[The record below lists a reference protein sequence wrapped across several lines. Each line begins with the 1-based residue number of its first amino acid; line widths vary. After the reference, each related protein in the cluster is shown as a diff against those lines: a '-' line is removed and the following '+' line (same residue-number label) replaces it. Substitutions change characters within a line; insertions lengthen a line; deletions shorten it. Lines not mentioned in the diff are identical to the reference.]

1 MKISFTNVFKLAC
14 TFALSLCMTGAFA
27 QAILT
32 VNNSAAAGDYQD
44 LGVTVDW
51 GHAIGFITGDLVIA
65 DDDVAANSET
75 DACEP
80 LTNGAA
86 IAGNIALV
94 DRGSCYF
101 ADKAINGEN
110 AGAIAVIIC
119 NINPNEIINMSAP
132 AGLDTD
138 SIPAIMIT
146 LELCNDIRAA
156 MANET
161 VNVTMTDAFNV
172 LGSSVAYATQT
183 PKDQIL
189 PLANIQAA
197 FQNRGSEDQYGL
209 EIKCDITDPMGA
221 VTTLALPAEETDSLP
236 PGSWIATFPDA
247 YTPSMVGEYT
257 ARFYNNGAS
266 TTNYVDGVDE
276 ETSTFYITDDV
287 FSHDDGVGSP
297 RRLSV
302 GAGRFAMA
310 SVFPIAASTD
320 ALSATFAIA
329 EPDSIAGEI
338 VTLVIYKLD
347 ANGDGNIDEDGS
359 FGFEDVDLGDI
370 LGFASHEVVGGTA
383 QHSEITVDI
392 LDFNTGEPVKLEG
405 TAENPGLY
413 ALVIE
418 YVDNNTLYLS
428 SPNDIQNA
436 PIAPITVQ
444 DDMGAEVSGLVGNT
458 FVRDATQWFTGGFNG
473 APQIILRL
481 NVAEVVGINEPELEA
496 GSVSVM
502 PNPASEQVN
511 IVLDFA
517 EVATTAEV
525 SLLDITGRTLS
536 TEVYNNVQQETIN
549 MDISQY
555 AAGTYFVNVRTE
567 EGRKTL
573 RLVVGK

>member
-32 VNNSAAAGDYQD
+32 VNNSSAAGDYQD

-51 GHAIGFITGDLVIA
+51 GHAIGVITGDLVIV

-80 LTNGAA
+80 LANGAA
-86 IAGNIALV
+86 VAGNIALV

-101 ADKAINGEN
+101 ADKAVNAEN

-132 AGLDTD
+132 AGIDTD
-138 SIPAIMIT
+138 SIPAIMIS

-189 PLANIQAA
+189 PLSNIQAA
-197 FQNRGSEDQYGL
+197 FQNRGSEVQYGL
-209 EIKCDITDPMGA
+209 EIKCDITDPMGT

-247 YTPSMVGEYT
+247 YTPAMVGEYT
-257 ARFYNNGAS
+257 ARFYNNGAT
-266 TTNYVDGVDE
+266 TTNYLDGVDE
-276 ETSTFYITDDV
+276 ETTKFYITDDV
-287 FSHDDGVGSP
+287 FTHDDGSGNS
-297 RRLSV
+297 RRLSA
-302 GAGRFAMA
+302 GAGRFAMG
-310 SVFPIAASTD
+310 SIFPIVSSAD

-329 EPDSIAGEI
+329 EPDSIPGEI
-338 VTLVIYKLD
+338 VTLAVYKLD
-347 ANGDGNIDEDGS
+347 TNGDGNIDEDGS
-359 FGFEDVDLGDI
+359 YAFEDVDLGDI
-370 LGFASHEVVGGTA
+370 LGFASHEVVGGSA

-392 LDFNTGEPVKLEG
+392 ADFNGGGVLRLEG

-413 ALVIE
+413 MLVIE
-418 YVDNNTLYLS
+418 YIDNNTLYLS

-444 DDMGAEVSGLVGNT
+444 DDDGNDVSGFVGNT
-458 FVRDATQWFTGGFNG
+458 FVRDASQWFTGGFNG
-473 APQIILRL
+473 GPQAILRL
-481 NVAEVVGINEPELEA
+481 NVSPAVGVNEPELEE

-502 PNPASEQVN
+502 PNPASELVS
-511 IVLDFA
+511 VALDFA
-517 EVATTAEV
+517 ELASTVEV

-536 TEVYNNVQQETIN
+536 TEIYNNVQQETVTMN
-549 MDISQY
+549 VSDY
-555 AAGTYFVNVRTE
+555 ASGTYFINVRTE

-573 RLVVGK
+573 RLVVK